1 MTTAAID
8 TINAELKRRHKGLV
22 TTLGWK
28 ERSAHS
34 QPPCVRWIADGAVF
48 GDPVQHM
55 GDGEPITQ
63 PLLGRVLR
71 YRVECWGKDPDETQA
86 LAKSVMRVALRQ
98 LSAASCTI
106 EAEEWEGIAQEGSGA
121 AILGEMATLTVGIRD
136 DIEDDAETTVAP
148 PTTHTVGGGFNP

>member
-8 TINAELKRRHKGLV
+8 TINAELRRRHHGLV

-28 ERSAHS
+28 ARSAHS
-34 QPPCVRWIADGAVF
+34 QPPCVRWIADGAIF
-48 GDPVQHM
+48 
-55 GDGEPITQ
+55 DGGVPREGEGGPITQ
-63 PLLGRVLR
+63 VLMGRVLK

-86 LAKSVMRVALRQ
+86 LAKSVMRVCLRQ

-106 EAEEWEGIAQEGSGA
+106 EAEDWEGIEEKGSGA
-121 AILGEMATLTVGIRD
+121 AILGEMATLTIGLRD

-148 PTTHTVGGGFNP
+148 PHTHTAGGGFV

>member
-8 TINAELKRRHKGLV
+8 TINAELRRRHKGLV

-34 QPPCVRWIADGAVF
+34 QPPCVRWVADGANF
-48 GDPVQHM
+48 
-55 GDGEPITQ
+55 DGGVPREGGPITQ
-63 PLLGRVLR
+63 VLMGRVLR
-71 YRVECWGKDPDETQA
+71 YKVECWGKDPDETQA
-86 LAKSVMRVALRQ
+86 LAKSVMRVTLRQ

-106 EAEEWEGIAQEGSGA
+106 ESEEWEGIAQEGSGA
-121 AILGEMATLTVGIRD
+121 AILGEMATLTIGIRD